1 MHKPSQDLT
10 DISAKRG
17 PEKAFEVSYLLS
29 WMENKNTK
37 HFLTL
42 PYFLGQIEACPF
54 LISSDLFKNKLL
66 SADKFFIYSAGKAV
80 PKTAKAQALKTQ
92 ETSV

>member
-1 MHKPSQDLT
+1 
-10 DISAKRG
+10 
-17 PEKAFEVSYLLS
+17 
-29 WMENKNTK
+29 MEDKTQNTK

-42 PYFLGQIEACPF
+42 PYFLVHIEACPF
-54 LISSDLFKNKLL
+54 LISSDLFENKLL
-66 SADKFFIYSAGKAV
+66 SAEKFFMYSAGKAV